1 MELFKGIF
9 KKREDGKESVGAL
22 GQEKKE
28 VKDGEMSE
36 TEVFSEA
43 VKAVEREWSGNPQ
56 QKFNRDAL
64 LKQGS
69 SNEDY
74 GEAVIK
80 EAKRRLEEIPGF
92 REKIIQDNEIL
103 KGEHFGAP
111 SLEHTNPEE
120 YKRQKEEAAKEEERI
135 NNLKG
140 DIENTLS
147 K

>member
-1 MELFKGIF
+1 MEFFKGIF
-9 KKREDGKESVGAL
+9 KKKEDGKESVGSL
-22 GQEKKE
+22 GQENKKE
-28 VKDGEMSE
+28 EMSE
-36 TEVFSEA
+36 TEIFSEA
-43 VKAVEREWSGNPQ
+43 VKEVERDWSGNPQ
-56 QKFNRDAL
+56 EKFNRDAL
-64 LKQGS
+64 LKQGAS
-69 SNEDY
+69 GEDY

-80 EAKRRLEEIPGF
+80 EAKRRLEEVPGF
-92 REKIIQDNEIL
+92 REKIIQDNKTI

-120 YKRQKEEAAKEEERI
+120 YKKQKEEAAKEEEKI